1 MLLLLFVNYFT
12 DGGLIEEDPS
22 FPHQIQLL
30 INQATICF
38 HYNSG
43 GLIKG
48 GDNKYIYK
56 TLGDILFICP
66 LKHWFMV
73 LYWWRK
79 PEHPEKTTDLSQVTD
94 KLDHI
99 ILYQVHLTWLLRWG
113 VLDTILCDQPLRWG
127 LLDTILCDQPL
138 RWGVLDTILCDQPL
152 LWGVLDTILCDQ
164 PLR

>member
-1 MLLLLFVNYFT
+1 MASYRW
-12 DGGLIEEDPS
+12 
-22 FPHQIQLL
+22 
-30 INQATICF
+30 
-38 HYNSG
+38 
-43 GLIKG
+43 G

-99 ILYQVHLTWLLRWG
+99 ILYQVHLTGAVRWG
-113 VLDTILCDQPLRWG
+113 V
-127 LLDTILCDQPL
+127 LDTILCDQPL

-164 PLR
+164 PLRWGVLDTILCDQLLLWGVLDTILCDQPLRWGVLDTILCDQVCQWLVTEFNHCIS